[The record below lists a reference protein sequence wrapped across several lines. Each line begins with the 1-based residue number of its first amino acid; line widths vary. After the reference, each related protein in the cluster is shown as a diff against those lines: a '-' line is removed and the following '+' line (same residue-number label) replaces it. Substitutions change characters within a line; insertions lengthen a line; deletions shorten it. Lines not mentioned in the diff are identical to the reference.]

1 MGPLSDEDLEGSL
14 ADLESGRVERKQS
27 FKGDAP
33 TTAREAV
40 CAFANDLAGHARP
53 GVIFVG
59 VRDDGVPVDGFVVTD
74 ELLRQLADIMALDEE
89 RLEALWPDGHHPQTM
104 HGAVAPLFG
113 GTGDVQQ
120 AHIEPLNDR
129 LGLLVGDLALSRI
142 EDDLSTEWPRCLEG
156 RERAFRVTT
165 AFWRVI
171 GEAARRHGADLTLLD
186 VGPNLGAINRAALV
200 ASSHVVVPVAPDL
213 FSLQGLKN
221 LGPTLRQWRATWQQ
235 ALPLAGSA
243 LPEQPQGEMN
253 PIGYVLMQHAER
265 LGRPTKAYSK
275 WNGRLP
281 AAYRESVLGVPA
293 AEIVGTDPNQIHRI
307 KHYRSLM
314 PLAMEARKPMFS
326 LTSADG
332 AIGAHQTNVRQC
344 YEDFSQ
350 LSMAIVSRTL
360 RPELVG

>member
-1 MGPLSDEDLEGSL
+1 MTAHIAFFNNKGGVGKTSLVYHCAWMFAEFGYRVLAVDLDPQSNLS
-14 ADLESGRVERKQS
+14 
-27 FKGDAP
+27 
-33 TTAREAV
+33 
-40 CAFANDLAGHARP
+40 
-53 GVIFVG
+53 
-59 VRDDGVPVDGFVVTD
+59 
-74 ELLRQLADIMALDEE
+74 IMALDEE
-89 RLEALWPDGHHPQTM
+89 RLEALWPDSDHPETL

-113 GTGDVQQ
+113 GTGDVRA
-120 AHIEPLNDR
+120 AHIESLGDR

-171 GEAARRHGADLTLLD
+171 DEAAKQHEADVVLLD

-221 LGPTLRQWRATWQQ
+221 LGPTLRQWRETWLQ
-235 ALPLAGSA
+235 ALPRVAVGLG
-243 LPEQPQGEMN
+243 PMPQGEMT

-275 WNGRLP
+275 WNARLP
-281 AAYRESVLGVPA
+281 AAYCESVLGQSSM
-293 AEIVGTDPNQIHRI
+293 VGVLPDANQIQRI

-314 PLAMEARKPMFS
+314 PLAMEVRKPMFG

-332 AIGAHQTNVRQC
+332 AIGAHQNNVRQC
-344 YEDFSQ
+344 HEDFASLVQ
-350 LSMAIVSRTL
+350 SIAARAGVT
-360 RPELVG
+360 PEVR